1 MCSQACFTK
10 RPKRWAHLDPGQV
23 RCLHASQALESWFF
37 SMAISSTKIGCT
49 YHMSIYVYIC
59 LYIICIYNIYILY
72 IYTYIYIYG
81 LCSRA
86 MSGKLA
92 KHNKHKALDGKV
104 PPYLRV
110 LKFPLKCSRIKNSY
124 KNKQSLSPTKVL
136 SQNPWFGIGGWD
148 YRNMMWQRRTL
159 F

>member
-1 MCSQACFTK
+1 MGASRSRSGSLSACIPSLGIMVFFNGHFK
-10 RPKRWAHLDPGQV
+10 YQNWMHLP
-23 RCLHASQALESWFF
+23 
-37 SMAISSTKIGCT
+37 
-49 YHMSIYVYIC
+49 YVYIC
-59 LYIICIYNIYILY
+59 LYMSIYYMYIYNIYIY
-72 IYTYIYIYG
+72 IIYTYIYIYG

-148 YRNMMWQRRTL
+148 YRNMM
-159 F
+159 